1 MRKSSHGGKA
11 GEGKRQI
18 VMSEKRAPD
27 SGRKKEIIL
36 ENPRKIYN

>member
-1 MRKSSHGGKA
+1 MRSSHAGKA
-11 GEGKRQI
+11 GEGSWQI
-18 VMSEKRAPD
+18 VMSEKRARD